1 MVVNFS
7 TCEINQGM
15 RKLIWTLTSIKKK
28 EKKLQQ
34 LMKQSDLSCVFGYPI
49 DESNKLVS
57 FF

>member
-28 EKKLQQ
+28 KEIAT
-34 LMKQSDLSCVFGYPI
+34 V
-49 DESNKLVS
+49 DETV
-57 FF
+57 